1 MTRNRTA
8 IDVFSAIS
16 NQLIVVLLLALAVG
30 LAMRRYFAVAR
41 DRLRRVEMRIRKRA
55 ARRIAS

>member
-8 IDVFSAIS
+8 IDVFSTIS

-30 LAMRRYFAVAR
+30 LAIRRYFAAAR
-41 DRLRRVEMRIRKRA
+41 DQLRRVEMRIRKRA
-55 ARRIAS
+55 ARRVAS